1 MDSGILVAFQSLEF
15 YFRRQSLWA
24 CKAHSNHEERSHLI
38 GGLAFPRGAFV
49 LRNFMDAG
57 VERVVLRRHGDAW
70 RISMR
75 RSVY

>member
-57 VERVVLRRHGDAW
+57 VERVVGTEMHGELVCGAQCT
-70 RISMR
+70 S
-75 RSVY
+75 